1 MRTLSRG
8 MIAAALLLLAI
19 GATPPLHAQVQ
30 WNVGDVFVAVGGG
43 QYKVYSSAGALR
55 ATIADGTGS
64 GATAGCAF
72 DSAYRLYTT
81 NFTNTDIVRFS
92 IDKAHG
98 IVQTIPGGFSQSESV
113 AFDGRGN
120 FYVGYAGGGLEKYN
134 HDGVFQASFSPTV
147 ENRGVDWIDVASDGQ
162 TIFYTSEGRKIF
174 RFSTVTGQLP
184 VYVDLSTVSGGT
196 NGKLFAI
203 RILPPGNGAGGVL
216 VADQKNIKRVNVVSG
231 AATIVQ
237 TYHVGSQSDW
247 EALNLDPNGTSFW
260 AGDATTHNFYRFN
273 ISTGNVEVGP
283 INTNASLGGLCVDG
297 AFNAAQ
303 LSPFPTPATQ
313 TFTLTPTT
321 GSGGS
326 NTVFFTS
333 PITGTRF
340 TATLAN
346 LTNNATVTLRDSLV
360 DPSVAQS
367 DPTVFSLSPGTVA
380 ATVAGSI
387 PCDQVLPGLAGFPD
401 TCEVF
406 EFEATPDSGFSDQ
419 NFEIDKSATVTEAIP
434 NLRFIRNLDEDIT
447 DGVVKTPLIGT
458 KRPGLCVFTVNQQTS
473 NPAFEVCGDAFS
485 SPAAGTAFS
494 KNKTASIAFKF
505 KVSPTG
511 ACPNGAS
518 PTNLLPLLVIARV
531 LPLDPSTGTTP
542 APEPVTPIIVAGN
555 SGGLPL
561 FILSGNTWQLQ
572 VKTTNM
578 PAGFTYIATMIDLT
592 STVPSI
598 SATFNLK

>member
-1 MRTLSRG
+1 MRTMSRG

-19 GATPPLHAQVQ
+19 GATPPLRAQVQ
-30 WNVGDVFVAVGGG
+30 WNVGDVFVAIGGG
-43 QYKVYSSAGALR
+43 QYNVYSNTGALR

-406 EFEATPDSGFSDQ
+406 EFEASPNSGFSDQ
-419 NFEIDKSATVTEAIP
+419 NFEIDKSTAVTEAIP

-473 NPAFEVCGDAFS
+473 NSAFEVCGDAFS

>member
-72 DSAYRLYTT
+72 DSAYRLFTT
-81 NFTNTDIVRFS
+81 NFSNAKIVRFA
-92 IDKAHG
+92 IDNAHP
-98 IVQTIPGGFSQSESV
+98 IVQTISGGFSQSESV
-113 AFDGRGN
+113 AFDGHGF